1 MVLSLISG
9 VYYPIDTL
17 PRSLAF
23 AAELFP
29 PAHVFESLRALLEQT
44 ASGPMLMRNLVLGL
58 GLALFYLFLAYRFF
72 LQVYRHNLRTGK
84 LARFNASI

>member
-1 MVLSLISG
+1 MILSLISG

-17 PRSLAF
+17 PRSF
-23 AAELFP
+23 ALVAGLFP
-29 PAHVFESLRALLEQT
+29 LAYVFESLRAQLEQT
-44 ASGPMLMRNLVLGL
+44 ATGPMIVNNLTLGL

-72 LQVYRHNLRTGK
+72 LKVYRHNLRTGK